1 MGHKVLINRTQDP
14 KPSEEERKDKKEKEK
29 KKRKKEDKKEKSKEQ
44 NGIVLAIYL
53 IIISPSVDYMLPFV
67 SLH

>member
-14 KPSEEERKDKKEKEK
+14 KPSEEERKDKKEKGK
-29 KKRKKEDKKEKSKEQ
+29 KKRKKEDKKEKSKE

-53 IIISPSVDYMLPFV
+53 IIISPSVYYMLPFV